1 MAHEPD
7 EPAVGS
13 LANITII
20 GTLVALVLAFMA
32 AAVSN
37 QMEKGIPENYSRNHS
52 E

>member
-7 EPAVGS
+7 EPAVNS
-13 LANITII
+13 LTSITIV
-20 GTLVALVLAFMA
+20 GTMVALVLAFMA

-37 QMEKGIPENYSRNHS
+37 QMEKGIPDNYNRSSS